1 MQKIFGAKTS
11 SRKALILGVEVTVGC
26 RSLQD
31 AQKICKDVK
40 DAKAIALDVEDE
52 AALDTETEKV
62 DVVVSL
68 IPYIY
73 HPLVIKSGIRK
84 KRNIVNTSY
93 TSPAMIELEKEIQEA
108 GITVMN
114 EIGLDPGIDHLYAI
128 KTIDEVHEAG
138 GKIKKFYSY
147 CGGLP
152 APEASANPLG
162 YKFSWSARG
171 MMLALGNTAKFYE
184 DGSTKEVPGHHLMT
198 TAKSY
203 STGYTGF
210 AFVAYSNRD
219 STPFRESYRIPEA
232 NTVIRGTLRYA
243 GFCQIVKTLV
253 DMGFLSQDTKDFLKP
268 PKTDTKPDSWKHVTA
283 KILGS
288 TSSSESDIIWAISSK
303 STFKDTDEKNHVIAG
318 LRWIGLFSDEPI
330 TPRST
335 PLDTL
340 CATLEQKMAY
350 GPSERD
356 LVFLQH
362 IFEIEHK
369 DGKSETRTSTLCAYG
384 DSEGYSAMARLVGT
398 PCGIAVMRVLT
409 GEYGKGLLKPYS
421 KEICDPIREEL
432 KGMGIEMVEE
442 TVI

>member
-1 MQKIFGAKTS
+1 MIK
-11 SRKALILGVEVTVGC
+11 LIL
-26 RSLQD
+26 L
-31 AQKICKDVK
+31 A
-40 DAKAIALDVEDE
+40 
-52 AALDTETEKV
+52 
-62 DVVVSL
+62 
-68 IPYIY
+68 
-73 HPLVIKSGIRK
+73 
-84 KRNIVNTSY
+84 
-93 TSPAMIELEKEIQEA
+93 
-108 GITVMN
+108 
-114 EIGLDPGIDHLYAI
+114 GIDHLYAI

-184 DGSTKEVPGHHLMT
+184 DGSTKEVPGHDLMT

-210 AFVAYSNRD
+210 AFVAYPNRD

-243 GFCQIVKTLV
+243 GFCEIVKTLV

-268 PKTDTKPDSWKHVTA
+268 KSDNKPDSWKHVTA

-303 STFKDTDEKNHVIAG
+303 STFKDTDEKNRVIAG

-362 IFEIEHK
+362 RFEIEHK

-384 DSEGYSAMARLVGT
+384 DSKGYSAMARLVGT
-398 PCGIAVMRVLT
+398 PCGIAVMRVLA
-409 GEYGKGLLKPYS
+409 GEYGKGLVKPYS